1 MVKFLKHSGIYTL
14 EASQE
19 LDISL
24 SLAWNYFSSPNNLA
38 NITPPKM
45 GFNIT
50 SKVDKSVYQGQI
62 ISYKVSPISFVKTNW
77 VTEITA
83 VKEQEYFID
92 EQRFGPYAMWHHEH
106 FFEALPNGK
115 TLMKDKISYKIP
127 FGFLGTVAQKLFV
140 KKQLTSIFE
149 YRKEALK
156 TIFKS

>member
-1 MVKFLKHSGIYTL
+1 MIQFSKHSGIYTL

-24 SLAWNYFSSPNNLA
+24 SLAWDYFSSPSNLSK
-38 NITPPKM
+38 ITPPEM

-50 SKVDKSVYQGQI
+50 SKVDRKAYQGQI
-62 ISYKVSPISFVKTNW
+62 ITYKVSPVSFVKTNW

-92 EQRFGPYAMWHHEH
+92 EQRFGPYSMWHHEH
-106 FFEALPNGK
+106 FFESLPNGK

-127 FGFLGTVAQKLFV
+127 FGFLGTIAQNLFI
-140 KKQLTSIFE
+140 KKQLQSIFE
-149 YRKEALK
+149 YREEVLD
-156 TIFKS
+156 TIFK

>member
-127 FGFLGTVAQKLFV
+127 FGFLGSIAQKLFV